1 MQILAIYRLPPL
13 NAAPKLRIALE
24 PRIDGSLVLT
34 HHMTTVGRL
43 VVIAMAVLAIAACAA
58 QKRAKRPAP
67 VSAPA
72 RANADSGPPPQISA
86 CREYA
91 DTMAGRQMQQ
101 DFDSIQG
108 NFEGGSSQVFQDFAR
123 MDAQRYYRQLYES
136 CLSQHRG
143 PTEESTS
150 R

>member
-1 MQILAIYRLPPL
+1 
-13 NAAPKLRIALE
+13 
-24 PRIDGSLVLT
+24 LT
-34 HHMTTVGRL
+34 HHVTTVGRL
-43 VVIAMAVLAIAACAA
+43 LLVAATVIAVTACAA
-58 QKRAKRPAP
+58 QKRAKWPPP

-91 DTMAGRQMQQ
+91 DTMAGRQMQR

-136 CLSQHRG
+136 CLSQHRA

>member
-1 MQILAIYRLPPL
+1 MVFLQNPNKDGHFVLLNSIRVSGRLTV
-13 NAAPKLRIALE
+13 IAL
-24 PRIDGSLVLT
+24 T
-34 HHMTTVGRL
+34 
-43 VVIAMAVLAIAACAA
+43 VLAIAACAA
-58 QKRAKRPAP
+58 PKRAKRPAP
-67 VSAPA
+67 VDRPA
-72 RANADSGPPPQISA
+72 VSDSGPPPQVTG

-108 NFEGGSSQVFQDFAR
+108 NFQGGSSQVFRDFAR

-136 CLSQHRG
+136 CLSQQRG
-143 PTEESTS
+143 GGADEGTT